1 MSLRDL
7 NLQVSRK
14 FTRNWFTGKEVPST
28 PVDQGFILPG
38 FNSIQDGFRTY
49 NLTYWKGEKRKR
61 KGESIRYLLSK
72 KLLTASEI
80 LYMAIAKPLRYD
92 SPLKIQHPGLGA
104 PYFVSEHLSVNT
116 VLKFLLLSS

>member
-1 MSLRDL
+1 MAL
-7 NLQVSRK
+7 
-14 FTRNWFTGKEVPST
+14 EPA
-28 PVDQGFILPG
+28 
-38 FNSIQDGFRTY
+38 Y

-61 KGESIRYLLSK
+61 KEESLRYLLSK

-104 PYFVSEHLSVNT
+104 PYFASEHLSVNCAE
-116 VLKFLLLSS
+116 VFVAFFLMNPDSPAVWYILKFLSVIKSKM